1 VDISSDSVGAEERE
15 RRVQQPLARAMV
27 QTARELMGQ
36 YGVAGVT
43 VRAIQTA
50 TQGST
55 PGKSAA
61 PGSLHYYFGSRERV
75 LIEVLRVD
83 VHDHLSVLAQSHTE
97 VASFEQLLDALHEAL
112 DTFVAQASSRH
123 VVVVELVGEA
133 LRNPQL
139 AGAQAALY
147 DHWRAECAA
156 MLERLEQRGVVS
168 LRGRAAQVAELLTA
182 ISQGLAIQQQT
193 NALWDRRPALALTR
207 ELLREALQSP
217 R

>member
-1 VDISSDSVGAEERE
+1 MDISSDSVAAEERE

-43 VRAIQTA
+43 VRAIQSA
-50 TQGST
+50 TPGST
-55 PGKSAA
+55 QGKSAA

-75 LIEVLRVD
+75 LIEVLRAD
-83 VHDHLSVLAQSHTE
+83 VQDRLCVLAESLTQ
-97 VASFEQLLDALHEAL
+97 VACSEQLLDALYEAL
-112 DTFVAQASSRH
+112 DTFVAQAPSRH
-123 VVVVELVGEA
+123 AIVVELVGEA

-147 DHWRAECAA
+147 DDWRAECTA
-156 MLERLEQRGVVS
+156 MLQRLEQRGVVA
-168 LRGRAAQVAELLTA
+168 LRGRAAQVAELITA
-182 ISQGLAIQQQT
+182 IAQGLAIQQQT
-193 NALWDRRPALALTR
+193 NALWDRRPALAFTG